1 MSHQISV
8 TPSGHNFSAE
18 ADETILEAALRQ
30 GLTMPYG
37 CRDGA
42 CGACKGK
49 VLSGSVDH
57 GKSQAHA
64 LTDAEKG

>member
-8 TPSGHNFSAE
+8 TPSGHKFVAE

-37 CRDGA
+37 CRDGLRGMQGK
-42 CGACKGK
+42 GA
-49 VLSGSVDH
+49 VR
-57 GKSQAHA
+57 QR
-64 LTDAEKG
+64 